1 MSWMPC
7 HCLAEQNIPTHS
19 PYQLTDRHDNGPSGY
34 WLSPAL
40 PSFSFFLTSSVS
52 ATDGFLWVQKRARL
66 FHCNPQPHRRKS
78 LLEHWLIST
87 KSQTRARERSLG
99 IRPCTNSKGL
109 PNSPGKPLWN
119 STCSGYTVGSGLPKT
134 KPSSKCSW
142 NSITGDTYNPTP
154 TPITVRVR
162 GWNKSISITCD

>member
-1 MSWMPC
+1 MYDNLLCRKKVKWISVQYSKKKAKDSLKIESECPWML
-7 HCLAEQNIPTHS
+7 HELNALSLSGSLKLQNKT
-19 PYQLTDRHDNGPSGY
+19 YQLTVLTNSQTGMTMALQAIGFLL
-34 WLSPAL
+34 LS

-99 IRPCTNSKGL
+99 IRPCSNSKGL

-119 STCSGYTVGSGLPKT
+119 
-134 KPSSKCSW
+134 
-142 NSITGDTYNPTP
+142 
-154 TPITVRVR
+154 
-162 GWNKSISITCD
+162 